1 MPYKKLPRKFWAD
14 FQKLNVNSLPAR
26 LFAIES
32 LSLSLAV
39 VAAVAAV
46 PTTLERAN
54 ASTVTSTVTSWQFDP
69 ATNQLEITLPEGTT
83 PTYSLLNPSQIAV
96 DLPNTEIGVD
106 ATQLYPQGRV
116 RSVGVSQLQPGTA
129 RILVNLAPGVGFS
142 AGQVQFQRSGVEN
155 RWVLRPSI
163 EPTPNMETPE
173 TQPQPPRQVPQ
184 NQPPTD
190 SNSTGAPKVDK
201 PEPPTSPN
209 PTTNSSQP
217 PTPNDQIR
225 PLRVPLV
232 NVPLDERRGVQA
244 AALPRLDP
252 QITAAVAPEQRTLT
266 FGEPLPRGRSN
277 APLQA
282 AAGANVL
289 LPAGTELS
297 LLYPGDQAL
306 RLQAK
311 PSREEV
317 LLLQG
322 GLFDSRGNTIVPAN
336 TPVIGRFET
345 TNLGTRF
352 VVEAIS
358 LNGRNIPLSARS
370 EPVGGRR
377 QQPTDRSLVRN
388 TGMGGLALFLLSG
401 FSGVGLLA
409 GAAAGAATTYVA
421 APQPA
426 TIQPGQTFQVQLTED
441 LPQFGF

>member
-1 MPYKKLPRKFWAD
+1 MT
-14 FQKLNVNSLPAR
+14 VNSLLPG

-46 PTTLERAN
+46 PATLEPAN
-54 ASTVTSTVTSWQFDP
+54 ASTVTSWKFDP

-83 PTYSLLNPSQIAV
+83 PRYSLLNPSQIAV

-155 RWVLRPSI
+155 RWVLRPSL
-163 EPTPNMETPE
+163 EPTRIVETPE
-173 TQPQPPRQVPQ
+173 TQPQPAIQVPQ
-184 NQPPTD
+184 NQRRTD
-190 SNSTGAPKVDK
+190 SNSNAVPEVDR
-201 PEPPTSPN
+201 PEPPTSLN
-209 PTTNSSQP
+209 PATNSSQP

-232 NVPLDERRGVQA
+232 NVRLDERRGVQA
-244 AALPRLDP
+244 ADLRRLEP
-252 QITAAVAPEQRTLT
+252 QITAAAAPQQRTLT
-266 FGEPLPRGRSN
+266 FGEPLPGGRSN

-297 LLYPGDQAL
+297 LLYPGTQAL
-306 RLQAK
+306 RLARAK

-322 GLFDSRGNTIVPAN
+322 GIFDSRGNTIVPAN

-345 TNLGTRF
+345 TNLGSRF

-358 LNGRNIPLSARS
+358 LNGRNIPLLARS

-377 QQPTDRSLVRN
+377 AQPSDRSLLRN
-388 TGMGGLALFLLSG
+388 TGIGGLALFLLSG
-401 FSGVGLLA
+401 FSGIGLLA
-409 GAAAGAATTYVA
+409 GAAGGVATTYVA

-426 TIQPGQTFQVQLTED
+426 TIQPGQILQVQLTED
-441 LPQFGF
+441 FPQFGF

>member
-1 MPYKKLPRKFWAD
+1 MPYKKLLTRFGEDLPKWT
-14 FQKLNVNSLPAR
+14 VNSLAPG
-26 LFAIES
+26 LLAIES
-32 LSLSLAV
+32 LSLGLAV

-46 PTTLERAN
+46 PATLEPVN
-54 ASTVTSTVTSWQFDP
+54 ASTVTSWKFDP

-116 RSVGVSQLQPGTA
+116 RSVGVSQVQPGTA
-129 RILVNLAPGVGFS
+129 RIMVNLAPGVGFS
-142 AGQVQFQRSGVEN
+142 AGKVQFQRIGVEN

-163 EPTPNMETPE
+163 EPTASMENPE
-173 TQPQPPRQVPQ
+173 TQPQPAIQVPQ

-190 SNSTGAPKVDK
+190 SNSTAAPEVDR

-209 PTTNSSQP
+209 PGTNFSPRS
-217 PTPNDQIR
+217 TSNDQIR

-232 NVPLDERRGVQA
+232 NVRLDERRGVQA
-244 AALPRLDP
+244 AAVPRLDP
-252 QITAAVAPEQRTLT
+252 QITTAAPQQRTLT

-297 LLYPGDQAL
+297 LLYPGDRAL

-322 GLFDSRGNTIVPAN
+322 GILDSRGNTIVPAN

-345 TNLGTRF
+345 TNVGSRF

-358 LNGRNIPLSARS
+358 LNGRNIPLVARS
-370 EPVGGRR
+370 EPVEGRR
-377 QQPTDRSLVRN
+377 AQPSDRSLLRN
-388 TGMGGLALFLLSG
+388 TGIGGLALFLLSG
-401 FSGVGLLA
+401 FSGIGLLA
-409 GAAAGAATTYVA
+409 GAAGGVATTYVA
-421 APQPA
+421 TPQPA
-426 TIQPGQTFQVQLTED
+426 TIQPGQILQVELTED
-441 LPQFGF
+441 FPQFGF

>member
-1 MPYKKLPRKFWAD
+1 MPYKKLFTRFGED
-14 FQKLNVNSLPAR
+14 LQKLTVNSLAPG
-26 LFAIES
+26 LLAIES

-39 VAAVAAV
+39 VTAVATV
-46 PTTLERAN
+46 PVTLEPAN
-54 ASTVTSTVTSWQFDP
+54 ASTVTSWKFDP

-96 DLPNTEIGVD
+96 DLPNTELGVD

-142 AGQVQFQRSGVEN
+142 AGKVQFQRIGVEN

-163 EPTPNMETPE
+163 EPTPIMETSE
-173 TQPQPPRQVPQ
+173 TQPQPAMQVPQ

-190 SNSTGAPKVDK
+190 SNSTAATEVDR
-201 PEPPTSPN
+201 PESPTSPN
-209 PTTNSSQP
+209 PGSNFSQRSSS
-217 PTPNDQIR
+217 NDQIR
-225 PLRVPLV
+225 PITVPLV
-232 NVPLDERRGVQA
+232 NVRLDERRGVQA
-244 AALPRLDP
+244 AAVPRLAP
-252 QITAAVAPEQRTLT
+252 QITAVAAPQQRTLT

-282 AAGANVL
+282 ATGANVL

-297 LLYPGDQAL
+297 LLYPGDRAL
-306 RLQAK
+306 RLARAK

-322 GLFDSRGNTIVPAN
+322 GILDSLGNTIVPAN
-336 TPVIGRFET
+336 TSVIGRFET
-345 TNLGTRF
+345 TNLGSRF

-358 LNGRNIPLSARS
+358 LNGRNIPLVARS
-370 EPVGGRR
+370 EPLEGRR
-377 QQPTDRSLVRN
+377 AQPSDRSLLRN
-388 TGMGGLALFLLSG
+388 TGIGGLALFLLSG
-401 FSGVGLLA
+401 FSGIGLLA
-409 GAAAGAATTYVA
+409 GAAGGVATTYVA

-426 TIQPGQTFQVQLTED
+426 TIQPGQILQVQLTED
-441 LPQFGF
+441 FPQFSF

>member
-1 MPYKKLPRKFWAD
+1 MPYKKLLPRFWED
-14 FQKLNVNSLPAR
+14 LQKLTVNSLPAG
-26 LFAIES
+26 LFAES

-39 VAAVAAV
+39 VVAVATV
-46 PTTLERAN
+46 PATLEPAN
-54 ASTVTSTVTSWQFDP
+54 ASTVTSWKFDP

-155 RWVLRPSI
+155 RWVLRPLL
-163 EPTPNMETPE
+163 EPSRIMETPE
-173 TQPQPPRQVPQ
+173 TQPQPAIQVPQ

-190 SNSTGAPKVDK
+190 SNSTGVPKVDR

-209 PTTNSSQP
+209 PATSFSPRSTS
-217 PTPNDQIR
+217 NDQIR

-232 NVPLDERRGVQA
+232 NVRLDERRGVQA
-244 AALPRLDP
+244 AAVHRLAP
-252 QITAAVAPEQRTLT
+252 QITAAAAPQQRTLT

-297 LLYPGDQAL
+297 LLYPGAQAL

-322 GLFDSRGNTIVPAN
+322 GILDSRGNTIVPAN

-345 TNLGTRF
+345 TNLGSRF

-370 EPVGGRR
+370 QAVGGRR
-377 QQPTDRSLVRN
+377 SQPSDRSLLRN
-388 TGMGGLALFLLSG
+388 TGIGGLTLFLLSG
-401 FSGVGLLA
+401 FSGIGLLA
-409 GAAAGAATTYVA
+409 GAAAGVATTYVA

-426 TIQPGQTFQVQLTED
+426 TIQPGQILQVQLTED
-441 LPQFGF
+441 FPQFGL

>member
-1 MPYKKLPRKFWAD
+1 MPYKKLPRKFWED
-14 FQKLNVNSLPAR
+14 LQKLTVNYLAPG

-46 PTTLERAN
+46 PATLEPAN
-54 ASTVTSTVTSWQFDP
+54 ASTVTSWKFDP

-83 PTYSLLNPSQIAV
+83 PRYSLLNPSQIAV

-116 RSVGVSQLQPGTA
+116 RSVEVSQLQPGTA

-142 AGQVQFQRSGVEN
+142 AGKVQFQRSGLEN

-163 EPTPNMETPE
+163 EPTRIMETPE
-173 TQPQPPRQVPQ
+173 TQPQPAIQVPQ
-184 NQPPTD
+184 NQRLTD
-190 SNSTGAPKVDK
+190 SNSTAAPEVDR

-209 PTTNSSQP
+209 PATNYSQP

-232 NVPLDERRGVQA
+232 NVRLDERRGVQA

-252 QITAAVAPEQRTLT
+252 QITAAAPQQRTLT
-266 FGEPLPRGRSN
+266 FGEPLPGGRSN

-282 AAGANVL
+282 ATGANVL

-297 LLYPGDQAL
+297 LLYPGDRAL

-311 PSREEV
+311 PSQEEV

-322 GLFDSRGNTIVPAN
+322 GIFDSRGNTIVPAN

-345 TNLGTRF
+345 TNLGSRF

-358 LNGRNIPLSARS
+358 LNGRNIPLLARS

-377 QQPTDRSLVRN
+377 QQPSDRSLLRN
-388 TGMGGLALFLLSG
+388 TGIGGLALFLLSG

-409 GAAAGAATTYVA
+409 GAAGGVATTYVA

-426 TIQPGQTFQVQLTED
+426 TIQPGQIFQVQLTED
-441 LPQFGF
+441 FPQFGF

>member
-1 MPYKKLPRKFWAD
+1 MPYKKLLTRFGQD
-14 FQKLNVNSLPAR
+14 LQKLTVNSLPAG

-46 PTTLERAN
+46 PATLEPAN
-54 ASTVTSTVTSWQFDP
+54 ASTVTSWKFDP

-83 PTYSLLNPSQIAV
+83 PRYSLLNPSQIAV

-142 AGQVQFQRSGVEN
+142 AGKVQFQRSGLEN

-173 TQPQPPRQVPQ
+173 TQPQPAIQVPQ

-190 SNSTGAPKVDK
+190 SRSISAPEVDR

-209 PTTNSSQP
+209 PATNYSQP

-232 NVPLDERRGVQA
+232 NVRLDERRGVQA

-252 QITAAVAPEQRTLT
+252 QITAAAPQQRTLT
-266 FGEPLPRGRSN
+266 FGEPLPGGRSN

-282 AAGANVL
+282 ATGANVL

-297 LLYPGDQAL
+297 LLYPGDRAL

-311 PSREEV
+311 PSQEEV

-322 GLFDSRGNTIVPAN
+322 GIFDSRGNTIIPAN

-345 TNLGTRF
+345 TNLGSRF

-358 LNGRNIPLSARS
+358 LKGRNIPLLARS

-377 QQPTDRSLVRN
+377 QQPSDRSLLRN
-388 TGMGGLALFLLSG
+388 TGIGGLALFLLSG

-409 GAAAGAATTYVA
+409 GAAGGVATTYVA

-426 TIQPGQTFQVQLTED
+426 TIQPGQIFQVQLTED

>member
-1 MPYKKLPRKFWAD
+1 MPYKKLPRKFWED
-14 FQKLNVNSLPAR
+14 LQKLTVNYLAPG

-46 PTTLERAN
+46 PATLEPAN
-54 ASTVTSTVTSWQFDP
+54 ASTVTSWKFDP

-83 PTYSLLNPSQIAV
+83 PRYSLLNPSQIAV

-142 AGQVQFQRSGVEN
+142 AGKVQFQRSGLEN

-163 EPTPNMETPE
+163 EPTRIMETPE
-173 TQPQPPRQVPQ
+173 TQPQPAIQVPQ
-184 NQPPTD
+184 NQRLTD
-190 SNSTGAPKVDK
+190 SNSTAAPEVDR

-209 PTTNSSQP
+209 PATNYSQP

-232 NVPLDERRGVQA
+232 NVRLDERRGVQA

-252 QITAAVAPEQRTLT
+252 QITAAAPQQRTLT
-266 FGEPLPRGRSN
+266 FGEPLPGGRSN

-282 AAGANVL
+282 ATGANVL

-297 LLYPGDQAL
+297 LLYPGDRAL

-311 PSREEV
+311 PSQEEV

-322 GLFDSRGNTIVPAN
+322 GIFDSRGNTIVPAN

-345 TNLGTRF
+345 TNLGSRF

-358 LNGRNIPLSARS
+358 LNGRNIPLLARS

-377 QQPTDRSLVRN
+377 QQPSDRSLLRN
-388 TGMGGLALFLLSG
+388 TGIGGLALFLLSG

-409 GAAAGAATTYVA
+409 GAAGGVATTYVA

-426 TIQPGQTFQVQLTED
+426 TIQPGQIFQVQLTED
-441 LPQFGF
+441 FPQFGF

>member
-1 MPYKKLPRKFWAD
+1 MPYKKLLTRFGED
-14 FQKLNVNSLPAR
+14 LQKLTVNSLPAG

-32 LSLSLAV
+32 LGLSLAV

-46 PTTLERAN
+46 PTTLEPAN
-54 ASTVTSTVTSWQFDP
+54 ASTVTSWQFDP

-106 ATQLYPQGRV
+106 STQLYPQGRV

-163 EPTPNMETPE
+163 EPTPIMETSE
-173 TQPQPPRQVPQ
+173 TQPQPAIQVPQ
-184 NQPPTD
+184 NQPPID
-190 SNSTGAPKVDK
+190 SRSISAPEVDR
-201 PEPPTSPN
+201 PEPPTAPN
-209 PTTNSSQP
+209 PATNFSPRS
-217 PTPNDQIR
+217 TSNDQIR

-232 NVPLDERRGVQA
+232 NVRLDERRGVKA
-244 AALPRLDP
+244 AAVPRLDP
-252 QITAAVAPEQRTLT
+252 QQTAAAPQQRTLT
-266 FGEPLPRGRSN
+266 FGEPLPRARSN

-282 AAGANVL
+282 ATGANVL

-297 LLYPGDQAL
+297 LLYLGDRAL

-311 PSREEV
+311 PSRKEV

-322 GLFDSRGNTIVPAN
+322 GILDGLGNTIVPAN

-345 TNLGTRF
+345 TNLGSQF
-352 VVEAIS
+352 VVEGIS
-358 LNGRNIPLSARS
+358 LNGRNIPLLARS

-377 QQPTDRSLVRN
+377 QQPTDRSLLRN
-388 TGMGGLALFLLSG
+388 TGIGGLALFLLSG
-401 FSGVGLLA
+401 FSGIGLLA
-409 GAAAGAATTYVA
+409 GAAGGVATTYVA

-426 TIQPGQTFQVQLTED
+426 TIQPGQILQVQLTED
-441 LPQFGF
+441 FPQFDF

>member
-14 FQKLNVNSLPAR
+14 LQKLTVNSLPAG

-39 VAAVAAV
+39 AAAVAAVAA
-46 PTTLERAN
+46 TLEPAN
-54 ASTVTSTVTSWQFDP
+54 ASTVTSWKFDP

-83 PTYSLLNPSQIAV
+83 PTYSLLNPSQMAV

-163 EPTPNMETPE
+163 EPTPIMETPE
-173 TQPQPPRQVPQ
+173 TQPQASIQVPQ
-184 NQPPTD
+184 NQPPSD
-190 SNSTGAPKVDK
+190 SNSTGATEIDRA
-201 PEPPTSPN
+201 EPPTSLN
-209 PTTNSSQP
+209 PATNYSQP

-232 NVPLDERRGVQA
+232 NVRLDERRGVQA
-244 AALPRLDP
+244 AALPRIEP
-252 QITAAVAPEQRTLT
+252 QRTAVAAPEQRTLT

-297 LLYPGDQAL
+297 LLYPGDRAL

-311 PSREEV
+311 PSQEEV

-322 GLFDSRGNTIVPAN
+322 GIFDSRGNTIVPAN

-345 TNLGTRF
+345 TNLGSRF

-358 LNGRNIPLSARS
+358 LNGRNIPLFARS
-370 EPVGGRR
+370 ESVGGRR
-377 QQPTDRSLVRN
+377 QEPSDRSLLRN
-388 TGMGGLALFLLSG
+388 TGIGGLALFLLSG
-401 FSGVGLLA
+401 FSGIGLLA
-409 GAAAGAATTYVA
+409 GAAGGVATTYVA

-426 TIQPGQTFQVQLTED
+426 TIQPGQILQVQLTED
-441 LPQFGF
+441 FLQLGF

>member
-1 MPYKKLPRKFWAD
+1 MPYKKLPRKFWED
-14 FQKLNVNSLPAR
+14 LQKLTVNYLAPG

-46 PTTLERAN
+46 PATLEPAN
-54 ASTVTSTVTSWQFDP
+54 ASTVTSWKFDP

-83 PTYSLLNPSQIAV
+83 PRYSLLNPSQIAV

-106 ATQLYPQGRV
+106 TTQLYPQGRV
-116 RSVGVSQLQPGTA
+116 RSVEVSQLQPGTA

-142 AGQVQFQRSGVEN
+142 AGKVQFQRSGLEN

-163 EPTPNMETPE
+163 EPTRIMETPE
-173 TQPQPPRQVPQ
+173 TQPQPAIQVPQ
-184 NQPPTD
+184 NQRLTD
-190 SNSTGAPKVDK
+190 SNSTAAPEVDR

-209 PTTNSSQP
+209 PATNYSQP

-232 NVPLDERRGVQA
+232 NVRLDERRGVQA

-252 QITAAVAPEQRTLT
+252 QITAAAPQQRTLT
-266 FGEPLPRGRSN
+266 FGEPLPGGRSN

-282 AAGANVL
+282 ATGANVL

-297 LLYPGDQAL
+297 LLYPGDRAL

-311 PSREEV
+311 PSQEEV

-322 GLFDSRGNTIVPAN
+322 GIFDSRGNTIVPAN

-345 TNLGTRF
+345 TNLGSRF

-358 LNGRNIPLSARS
+358 LNGRNIPLLARS

-377 QQPTDRSLVRN
+377 QQPSDRSLLRN
-388 TGMGGLALFLLSG
+388 TGIGGLALFLLSG

-409 GAAAGAATTYVA
+409 GAAGGVATTYVA

-426 TIQPGQTFQVQLTED
+426 TIQPGQIFQVQLTED

>member
-1 MPYKKLPRKFWAD
+1 MPYKKLLTRFGED
-14 FQKLNVNSLPAR
+14 LQKLTVNSLAPG
-26 LFAIES
+26 LLAIES

-46 PTTLERAN
+46 PAAQQPAN
-54 ASTVTSTVTSWQFDP
+54 ASTVTSWQFDP
-69 ATNQLEITLPEGTT
+69 TTNQLEITLPEGTT
-83 PTYSLLNPSQIAV
+83 PKYSLLNPNQIAV

-129 RILVNLAPGVGFS
+129 RILVNLAPGEAFS
-142 AGQVQFQRSGVEN
+142 ARQVQFQRIGVEN

-173 TQPQPPRQVPQ
+173 TQPQPARQVPQ

-190 SNSTGAPKVDK
+190 SNSTAATEIDRA
-201 PEPPTSPN
+201 EPPTSLN
-209 PTTNSSQP
+209 PATNYSQQ
-217 PTPNDQIR
+217 PTPNGQIR
-225 PLRVPLV
+225 PITVPLV

-252 QITAAVAPEQRTLT
+252 QITAAAPEQQTLT
-266 FGEPLPRGRSN
+266 FGEPLPSGRSN

-322 GLFDSRGNTIVPAN
+322 GILDSRGNTIVPAN

-345 TNLGTRF
+345 TNLGSRF
-352 VVEAIS
+352 MVEAIS
-358 LNGRNIPLSARS
+358 LNGRNIPLFARS
-370 EPVGGRR
+370 EPVEGRR
-377 QQPTDRSLVRN
+377 QKPTERSLLRN
-388 TGMGGLALFLLSG
+388 TGIGGLAVFLLSG

-426 TIQPGQTFQVQLTED
+426 TIQPGQILQVQLTED

>member
-1 MPYKKLPRKFWAD
+1 MPYKKLLTRFGED
-14 FQKLNVNSLPAR
+14 LQKLTVNSLAPG

-46 PTTLERAN
+46 PATLEPAN
-54 ASTVTSTVTSWQFDP
+54 ASTVTSWKFDP

-142 AGQVQFQRSGVEN
+142 AGQVQFQRSEVEN
-155 RWVLRPSI
+155 RWVLRPLI
-163 EPTPNMETPE
+163 EPTPIVETSK
-173 TQPQPPRQVPQ
+173 TQPQPAIQVPQ
-184 NQPPTD
+184 NQPATD
-190 SNSTGAPKVDK
+190 SNSTAATEIDRA
-201 PEPPTSPN
+201 EPPTSLN
-209 PTTNSSQP
+209 PATNYSQS

-232 NVPLDERRGVQA
+232 NVRLDERRGVQA
-244 AALPRLDP
+244 AAVPRLYP
-252 QITAAVAPEQRTLT
+252 QITATAALQLRTLT

-317 LLLQG
+317 LLLQRG
-322 GLFDSRGNTIVPAN
+322 ILDNRGNTTIVPAK
-336 TPVIGRFET
+336 
-345 TNLGTRF
+345 
-352 VVEAIS
+352 
-358 LNGRNIPLSARS
+358 
-370 EPVGGRR
+370 
-377 QQPTDRSLVRN
+377 
-388 TGMGGLALFLLSG
+388 
-401 FSGVGLLA
+401 
-409 GAAAGAATTYVA
+409 
-421 APQPA
+421 
-426 TIQPGQTFQVQLTED
+426 
-441 LPQFGF
+441 

>member
-14 FQKLNVNSLPAR
+14 LKKLTVNSLPAG

-46 PTTLERAN
+46 PATLERAN
-54 ASTVTSTVTSWQFDP
+54 ASTVTSWKFDP

-106 ATQLYPQGRV
+106 ATQLYPEGTV

-142 AGQVQFQRSGVEN
+142 AGKVQFQRSGVEN

-163 EPTPNMETPE
+163 EPTPIVETSE
-173 TQPQPPRQVPQ
+173 TQPQSARQVPQ

-190 SNSTGAPKVDK
+190 SNSTAATEIDRA
-201 PEPPTSPN
+201 EPPNSLN
-209 PTTNSSQP
+209 PATNYSQP

-232 NVPLDERRGVQA
+232 NVRLDERRGVQA
-244 AALPRLDP
+244 AALPHLEP
-252 QITAAVAPEQRTLT
+252 QITAAAAPQQRTLT

-297 LLYPGDQAL
+297 LLYPGDRAL

-322 GLFDSRGNTIVPAN
+322 GIIDSRGNTIVPAN

-358 LNGRNIPLSARS
+358 LNGRNIPLVARS
-370 EPVGGRR
+370 EPVEGRR
-377 QQPTDRSLVRN
+377 VQPSERSLLRN
-388 TGMGGLALFLLSG
+388 TGIGGLAVFLLSG

-409 GAAAGAATTYVA
+409 GAAAGAATTYVT

-426 TIQPGQTFQVQLTED
+426 TIQPGQIFQVQLTED

>member
-1 MPYKKLPRKFWAD
+1 MPYKKLLTRFGED
-14 FQKLNVNSLPAR
+14 LQKLTVNSIPAG
-26 LFAIES
+26 LLAIES

-39 VAAVAAV
+39 VAAVATV
-46 PTTLERAN
+46 PATLEPAN
-54 ASTVTSTVTSWQFDP
+54 ASTVTSWKFDP

-96 DLPNTEIGVD
+96 DLPNTDIGVD
-106 ATQLYPQGRV
+106 ATQLYPEGTV
-116 RSVGVSQLQPGTA
+116 RSVGVSQVQPGRA

-142 AGQVQFQRSGVEN
+142 GGKVQFQRIGVEN

-163 EPTPNMETPE
+163 EPTASMETSE
-173 TQPQPPRQVPQ
+173 TQPQPAIQVPQ
-184 NQPPTD
+184 NQPVTD
-190 SNSTGAPKVDK
+190 SNSTVDR
-201 PEPPTSPN
+201 PESPTSRN
-209 PTTNSSQP
+209 PATNFSPQS
-217 PTPNDQIR
+217 TPNDQIR
-225 PLRVPLV
+225 PLRLPLV
-232 NVPLDERRGVQA
+232 NVRLEERRGVQA
-244 AALPRLDP
+244 AALPRLEP
-252 QITAAVAPEQRTLT
+252 QITAAAATQQRTLT

-297 LLYPGDQAL
+297 LLYPGDRAL

-311 PSREEV
+311 PSRQEV

-322 GLFDSRGNTIVPAN
+322 GILDSRGNTIVPAN

-345 TNLGTRF
+345 TNLGSRF

-358 LNGRNIPLSARS
+358 FNGRNIPLLARS

-377 QQPTDRSLVRN
+377 AQPSDRSLLRN
-388 TGMGGLALFLLSG
+388 TGIGGLALFLLSG
-401 FSGVGLLA
+401 FSGIGLLV
-409 GAAAGAATTYVA
+409 GAAGGVATTYVA

-426 TIQPGQTFQVQLTED
+426 TIQPGQILQVQLTED
-441 LPQFGF
+441 FPQFGF

>member
-14 FQKLNVNSLPAR
+14 LQKLTVNSLPAG

-46 PTTLERAN
+46 PATLEPAN
-54 ASTVTSTVTSWQFDP
+54 ASTVTSWKFDP

-116 RSVGVSQLQPGTA
+116 RSVGVSQVQPGTA

-155 RWVLRPSI
+155 RWVLRPVI
-163 EPTPNMETPE
+163 EPTPIMETPE
-173 TQPQPPRQVPQ
+173 TQPQPARQVPQ

-190 SNSTGAPKVDK
+190 SRSNAVPEVDRA
-201 PEPPTSPN
+201 EPPTSLN
-209 PTTNSSQP
+209 RATNSSQRS
-217 PTPNDQIR
+217 TSNDQIR
-225 PLRVPLV
+225 PITVPLV
-232 NVPLDERRGVQA
+232 NVRLDERRGVQA

-252 QITAAVAPEQRTLT
+252 QITAAAAPQQRTLT
-266 FGEPLPRGRSN
+266 FGEPLPGGRSN

-282 AAGANVL
+282 ATGANVL

-297 LLYPGDQAL
+297 LLYPGAQAL

-311 PSREEV
+311 PSQEEV

-322 GLFDSRGNTIVPAN
+322 GILDSRGNTIVPAN

-345 TNLGTRF
+345 TNLGSRF

-358 LNGRNIPLSARS
+358 LNGRNIPLLARS

-377 QQPTDRSLVRN
+377 QQPTDRSLLRN
-388 TGMGGLALFLLSG
+388 TGIGGLALFLLSG

-409 GAAAGAATTYVA
+409 GAAGGVATTYVA

-426 TIQPGQTFQVQLTED
+426 TIQPGQILQVQLTED
-441 LPQFGF
+441 FPQFGF

>member
-14 FQKLNVNSLPAR
+14 LQKLTVNSLAPG

-46 PTTLERAN
+46 PAAQQPAN
-54 ASTVTSTVTSWQFDP
+54 ASTVTSWKFDP

-116 RSVGVSQLQPGTA
+116 RSVGVSQLQPGRA
-129 RILVNLAPGVGFS
+129 RILVNLAPGFGFR

-155 RWVLRPSI
+155 RWVLRPSL
-163 EPTPNMETPE
+163 EPTRIMETPE
-173 TQPQPPRQVPQ
+173 TQPQPAIQVPQ

-190 SNSTGAPKVDK
+190 SRSNAVPEVDRA
-201 PEPPTSPN
+201 EPPTSLN
-209 PTTNSSQP
+209 P
-217 PTPNDQIR
+217 PTNYSQRSTSNDQIR

-232 NVPLDERRGVQA
+232 NVRLDEPSGVKA
-244 AALPRLDP
+244 AALPRLEP
-252 QITAAVAPEQRTLT
+252 QITAAAAPQQRTLT
-266 FGEPLPRGRSN
+266 FGEPLPGGRSN

-282 AAGANVL
+282 ATGANVL

-297 LLYPGDQAL
+297 LLYPGDRAL

-322 GLFDSRGNTIVPAN
+322 GIFDSRGNTIVPAN

-345 TNLGTRF
+345 TNLGSQF

-358 LNGRNIPLSARS
+358 LNGRNIPLLARS

-377 QQPTDRSLVRN
+377 AQPSDRSLLRN
-388 TGMGGLALFLLSG
+388 TGIGGLALFLLSG
-401 FSGVGLLA
+401 FSGIGLLA
-409 GAAAGAATTYVA
+409 GAAGGVATTYVA

-426 TIQPGQTFQVQLTED
+426 TILPGQILQVQLTED
-441 LPQFGF
+441 FPQFGF

>member
-14 FQKLNVNSLPAR
+14 LKKLTVNSLPAG

-46 PTTLERAN
+46 PATLERAN
-54 ASTVTSTVTSWQFDP
+54 ASTVTSWKFDP

-106 ATQLYPQGRV
+106 ATQLYPEGTV

-142 AGQVQFQRSGVEN
+142 AGKVQFQRSGVEN
-155 RWVLRPSI
+155 RWVLRPLI
-163 EPTPNMETPE
+163 EPTPIMETPE
-173 TQPQPPRQVPQ
+173 TQPQSARQVPQ

-190 SNSTGAPKVDK
+190 SNSTAATEIDRA
-201 PEPPTSPN
+201 EPPNSLN
-209 PTTNSSQP
+209 PATNYSQP

-232 NVPLDERRGVQA
+232 NVRLDERRGVQA
-244 AALPRLDP
+244 AALPRLEP
-252 QITAAVAPEQRTLT
+252 QITAAAAPQQRTLT

-297 LLYPGDQAL
+297 LLYPGDRAL

-322 GLFDSRGNTIVPAN
+322 GIIDNRGNTIVPAN

-358 LNGRNIPLSARS
+358 LNGRNIPLVARS
-370 EPVGGRR
+370 EPVEGRR
-377 QQPTDRSLVRN
+377 VQPSERTLLRN
-388 TGMGGLALFLLSG
+388 TGIGGLAVFLLSG

-426 TIQPGQTFQVQLTED
+426 TIQPGQNFQVQLTED

>member
-1 MPYKKLPRKFWAD
+1 MPYKKLPRKFWED
-14 FQKLNVNSLPAR
+14 LQKLTVNYLAPG

-46 PTTLERAN
+46 PATLEPAN
-54 ASTVTSTVTSWQFDP
+54 ASTVTSWKFDP

-83 PTYSLLNPSQIAV
+83 PRYSLLNPSQIAV

-116 RSVGVSQLQPGTA
+116 RSVEVSQLQPGTA

-142 AGQVQFQRSGVEN
+142 AGKVQFQRSGLEN
-155 RWVLRPSI
+155 RWVLRPLI
-163 EPTPNMETPE
+163 EPTRIMETPE
-173 TQPQPPRQVPQ
+173 TQPQPAIQVPQ
-184 NQPPTD
+184 NQRLTD
-190 SNSTGAPKVDK
+190 SNSTAAPEVDR

-209 PTTNSSQP
+209 PATNYSQP

-232 NVPLDERRGVQA
+232 NVRLDERRGVQA

-252 QITAAVAPEQRTLT
+252 QITAAAPQQRTLT
-266 FGEPLPRGRSN
+266 FGEPLPGGRSN

-282 AAGANVL
+282 ATGANVL

-297 LLYPGDQAL
+297 LLYPGDRAL

-311 PSREEV
+311 PSQEEV

-322 GLFDSRGNTIVPAN
+322 GIFDSRGNTIVPAN

-345 TNLGTRF
+345 TNLGSRF

-358 LNGRNIPLSARS
+358 LNGRNIPLLARS

-377 QQPTDRSLVRN
+377 QQPSDRSLLRN
-388 TGMGGLALFLLSG
+388 TGIGGLALFLLSG

-409 GAAAGAATTYVA
+409 GAAGGVATTYVA

-426 TIQPGQTFQVQLTED
+426 TIQPGQIFQVQLTED

>member
-1 MPYKKLPRKFWAD
+1 MPYKKLLPKFWENL
-14 FQKLNVNSLPAR
+14 QKLTVNSLPAG

-32 LSLSLAV
+32 LSLSLAAAAT
-39 VAAVAAV
+39 VATVQI
-46 PTTLERAN
+46 TLEPAN
-54 ASTVTSTVTSWQFDP
+54 ASTVTSWQFDP

-116 RSVGVSQLQPGTA
+116 RSVGVSQLQPGMA
-129 RILVNLAPGVGFS
+129 RILVNLAPGAAFS
-142 AGQVQFQRSGVEN
+142 AGPVQFQKIGVEN

-163 EPTPNMETPE
+163 EPTRSMKTPE
-173 TQPQPPRQVPQ
+173 TQRQPAIQVPQ
-184 NQPPTD
+184 NQRQTD
-190 SNSTGAPKVDK
+190 PNSSTTATKIDR
-201 PEPPTSPN
+201 PEPPSSLN
-209 PTTNSSQP
+209 PATTSSQQ

-225 PLRVPLV
+225 PITVPLA
-232 NVPLDERRGVQA
+232 NLRLNERRPVQTA
-244 AALPRLDP
+244 AVPRLNP
-252 QITAAVAPEQRTLT
+252 QITAAAAPQQRMLT

-277 APLQA
+277 AALQA
-282 AAGANVL
+282 EAGANVL

-297 LLYPGDQAL
+297 LLYPGAQAL
-306 RLQAK
+306 RLARAK

-322 GLFDSRGNTIVPAN
+322 GIFDSRGNTIVPAN

-345 TNLGTRF
+345 TNLGSRF

-358 LNGRNIPLSARS
+358 LNGRNIPLFARS
-370 EPVGGRR
+370 QPVAGRR
-377 QQPTDRSLVRN
+377 QQPSDRSVLRN
-388 TGMGGLALFLLSG
+388 TGIGGLALFLLSG

-409 GAAAGAATTYVA
+409 GATAGAATTYVA

-426 TIQPGQTFQVQLTED
+426 TIQPGQILQVQLTED
-441 LPQFGF
+441 LPLFGF

>member
-14 FQKLNVNSLPAR
+14 LQKLTVNSLAPG

-39 VAAVAAV
+39 AAAVAAV
-46 PTTLERAN
+46 PATQQPAN
-54 ASTVTSTVTSWQFDP
+54 ASTVTSWKFDP

-116 RSVGVSQLQPGTA
+116 RSVGVSQLQPGRA

-163 EPTPNMETPE
+163 EPTPIMETPE
-173 TQPQPPRQVPQ
+173 TQPQPAIQVPQ

-190 SNSTGAPKVDK
+190 SNSTAASKVDRA
-201 PEPPTSPN
+201 EPPTSLN
-209 PTTNSSQP
+209 LATNYSQQ

-232 NVPLDERRGVQA
+232 NVRLDERRGVQA
-244 AALPRLDP
+244 AALPRLEP
-252 QITAAVAPEQRTLT
+252 QITAAVPQQRTLT

-277 APLQA
+277 ASLQA
-282 AAGANVL
+282 ATGANVL

-297 LLYPGDQAL
+297 LLYPGDRAL

-311 PSREEV
+311 LSREEV

-322 GLFDSRGNTIVPAN
+322 GILDSRGNTIVPAN

-345 TNLGTRF
+345 TNLGSRF

-358 LNGRNIPLSARS
+358 LNGRNIPLFARS

-377 QQPTDRSLVRN
+377 QEPSDRSLLRN
-388 TGMGGLALFLLSG
+388 TGIGGLALFLLSG
-401 FSGVGLLA
+401 FSGIGLLA
-409 GAAAGAATTYVA
+409 GAAGGVATTYVA

-426 TIQPGQTFQVQLTED
+426 TIQPGQILQVQLTED
-441 LPQFGF
+441 FPQLGF

>member
-14 FQKLNVNSLPAR
+14 LKKLTVNSLPAG

-46 PTTLERAN
+46 PATLERAN
-54 ASTVTSTVTSWQFDP
+54 ASTVTSWKFDP

-106 ATQLYPQGRV
+106 ATQLYPEGTV

-142 AGQVQFQRSGVEN
+142 AGKVQFQRSGVEN
-155 RWVLRPSI
+155 RWVLRPLI
-163 EPTPNMETPE
+163 EPTPIMETPE
-173 TQPQPPRQVPQ
+173 TQPQSARQVPQ

-190 SNSTGAPKVDK
+190 SNSTAATEIDRA
-201 PEPPTSPN
+201 EPPNSLN
-209 PTTNSSQP
+209 PATNYSQP

-232 NVPLDERRGVQA
+232 NVRLDERRGVQA
-244 AALPRLDP
+244 AALPRLEP
-252 QITAAVAPEQRTLT
+252 QITAAAAPQQRTLT

-297 LLYPGDQAL
+297 LLYPGDRAL

-322 GLFDSRGNTIVPAN
+322 GIIDNRGNTIVPAN

-358 LNGRNIPLSARS
+358 LNGRNIPLVARS
-370 EPVGGRR
+370 EPVEGRR
-377 QQPTDRSLVRN
+377 VQPSERTLLRN
-388 TGMGGLALFLLSG
+388 TGIGGLAVFLLSG

-426 TIQPGQTFQVQLTED
+426 TIQPGQIFQVQLTED

>member
-1 MPYKKLPRKFWAD
+1 MPYKKLLPRFGED
-14 FQKLNVNSLPAR
+14 LQKLTVNSLPAG

-46 PTTLERAN
+46 PATLEAAN
-54 ASTVTSTVTSWQFDP
+54 ASTVTSWQFDP
-69 ATNQLEITLPEGTT
+69 VTNQLEITLPEGTT

-106 ATQLYPQGRV
+106 ATQLYPQGTV

-129 RILVNLAPGVGFS
+129 RILVNLAPEAAFS
-142 AGQVQFQRSGVEN
+142 AGPVQFQRIGVEN

-163 EPTPNMETPE
+163 EPTRSMKTPE
-173 TQPQPPRQVPQ
+173 TQPQPAIQVPP

-190 SNSTGAPKVDK
+190 PNSTAATKIDR
-201 PEPPTSPN
+201 PEPPTSLN

-217 PTPNDQIR
+217 PTPNDEIR
-225 PLRVPLV
+225 PITVPLV
-232 NVPLDERRGVQA
+232 NLRLDERRGAQA
-244 AALPRLDP
+244 AAVPRLEP
-252 QITAAVAPEQRTLT
+252 QETAAAAPHQRMLT

-277 APLQA
+277 AALQA
-282 AAGANVL
+282 EAGANVL
-289 LPAGTELS
+289 LPAGTEIS
-297 LLYPGDQAL
+297 LLYPGTEAL
-306 RLQAK
+306 RLARAK
-311 PSREEV
+311 PRREEV

-322 GLFDSRGNTIVPAN
+322 GIFDSRGNTIVPAN

-345 TNLGTRF
+345 TNLGSQF

-358 LNGRNIPLSARS
+358 LNGRNIPLLARS
-370 EPVGGRR
+370 QPLAGRR
-377 QQPTDRSLVRN
+377 QQPSDRSVLRN
-388 TGMGGLALFLLSG
+388 TGIGGLALFLLSG
-401 FSGVGLLA
+401 FSGIGLLA
-409 GAAAGAATTYVA
+409 GATAGAATTYVA

-426 TIQPGQTFQVQLTED
+426 TIQPGQILQVQLTED